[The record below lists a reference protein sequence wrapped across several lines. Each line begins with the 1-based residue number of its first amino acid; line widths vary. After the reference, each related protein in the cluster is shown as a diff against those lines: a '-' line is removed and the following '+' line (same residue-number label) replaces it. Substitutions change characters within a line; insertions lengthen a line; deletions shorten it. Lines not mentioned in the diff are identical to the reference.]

1 MFSAIGHDV
10 YVFYS
15 PETFVCS
22 GAAASVDIL
31 ILGLTRKRLAE
42 NETLRWVGT
51 YRPKIKTIVLGEG
64 PALVHRLPVL
74 FHTPSIAT
82 VHEKSLDRI
91 FRLPRALLLL

>member
-31 ILGLTRKRLAE
+31 ILGLTRMRLAE

-51 YRPKIKTIVLGEG
+51 YRPKIKTIVLGRVQ
-64 PALVHRLPVL
+64 LS
-74 FHTPSIAT
+74 SIDCPT
-82 VHEKSLDRI
+82 CFMRPQSPPCTKS
-91 FRLPRALLLL
+91 P